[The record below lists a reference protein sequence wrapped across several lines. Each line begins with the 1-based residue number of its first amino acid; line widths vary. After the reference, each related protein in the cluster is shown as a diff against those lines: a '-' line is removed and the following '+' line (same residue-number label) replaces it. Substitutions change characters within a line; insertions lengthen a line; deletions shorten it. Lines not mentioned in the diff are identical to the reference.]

1 MTRITSEPGF
11 YQDLNELQQIKGN
24 PDKRAALDAAAGQF
38 EVSFLQTVLK
48 HMRSASDAMQGDDE
62 KLIKGNEMYRDM
74 YDSQL
79 AMSLVKRGGIGLR
92 EQMVSQLTPMLDISE
107 PAASQSLKNVEPAV
121 ASEQQTLAAFSQPL
135 HSANMR
141 KVD

>member
-1 MTRITSEPGF
+1 MTRISSDPGF
-11 YQDLNELQQIKGN
+11 YQDLNELQKIKNN
-24 PDKRAALDAAAGQF
+24 PDQRAALDAAAGQF

-48 HMRSASDAMQGDDE
+48 HMRSATDALQDEDE
-62 KLIKGNEMYRDM
+62 KIIKGQSLYRDM

-79 AMSLVKRGGIGLR
+79 AMSMVKRGGIGLR
-92 EQMVSQLTPMLDISE
+92 EQMVNQLTP
-107 PAASQSLKNVEPAV
+107 SLKNPDGVV

-135 HSANMR
+135 NSAKMK

>member
-1 MTRITSEPGF
+1 MTRISSDPGF
-11 YQDLNELQQIKGN
+11 YQDLNELQKIKNN
-24 PDKRAALDAAAGQF
+24 PDQRAALDAAAGQF

-48 HMRSASDAMQGDDE
+48 HMRSATDALQDEDE
-62 KLIKGNEMYRDM
+62 KIIKGQSLYRDM

-79 AMSLVKRGGIGLR
+79 AMSMVKRGGIGLR
-92 EQMVSQLTPMLDISE
+92 EQMVNQLAP
-107 PAASQSLKNVEPAV
+107 SLKNPNGVV

-135 HSANMR
+135 NSAKMK

>member
-1 MTRITSEPGF
+1 MTRISSDPGF
-11 YQDLNELQQIKGN
+11 YQDLNELQQIKSN
-24 PDKRAALDAAAGQF
+24 PDQRAALDAAAGQF

-48 HMRSASDAMQGDDE
+48 HMRSATDALQDEDD
-62 KLIKGNEMYRDM
+62 KIIKGQSLYRDM

-79 AMSLVKRGGIGLR
+79 AMSMVKRGGIGLR
-92 EQMVSQLTPMLDISE
+92 EQMVNQLAP
-107 PAASQSLKNVEPAV
+107 SLKNPDGVV

-135 HSANMR
+135 HSVKMK

>member
-1 MTRITSEPGF
+1 MTRISSDPGF
-11 YQDLNELQQIKGN
+11 YQDLNELQQIKSN
-24 PDKRAALDAAAGQF
+24 PDQRAALDAAAGQF

-48 HMRSASDAMQGDDE
+48 HMRSATDALQDEDD
-62 KLIKGNEMYRDM
+62 KIIKGQSLYRDM

-79 AMSLVKRGGIGLR
+79 AMSMVKRGGIGLR
-92 EQMVSQLTPMLDISE
+92 EQMVNQLAP
-107 PAASQSLKNVEPAV
+107 SLKNPDGVV

-135 HSANMR
+135 NSVKMK

>member
-1 MTRITSEPGF
+1 MTRISSDPGF
-11 YQDLNELQQIKGN
+11 YQDLNELQQIKSN
-24 PDKRAALDAAAGQF
+24 PDQRAALDAAAGQF

-48 HMRSASDAMQGDDE
+48 HMRSATDALQDEDD
-62 KLIKGNEMYRDM
+62 KIIKGQSLYRDM

-79 AMSLVKRGGIGLR
+79 AMSMVKRGGIGLR
-92 EQMVSQLTPMLDISE
+92 EQMVNQLAP
-107 PAASQSLKNVEPAV
+107 SLKNPAGVV

-135 HSANMR
+135 NSVKMK

>member
-1 MTRITSEPGF
+1 MTRISSDPGF
-11 YQDLNELQQIKGN
+11 YQDLNELQQIKSN
-24 PDKRAALDAAAGQF
+24 PDQRAALDAAAGQF

-48 HMRSASDAMQGDDE
+48 HMRSATDALQDEDD
-62 KLIKGNEMYRDM
+62 KIIKGQSLYRGM

-79 AMSLVKRGGIGLR
+79 AMSMVKRGGIGLR
-92 EQMVSQLTPMLDISE
+92 EQMVNQLAP
-107 PAASQSLKNVEPAV
+107 SLKNPDGVV

-135 HSANMR
+135 NSVKMK

>member
-11 YQDLNELQQIKGN
+11 YQDLNELQQIKSN
-24 PDKRAALDAAAGQF
+24 PDQRAALDAAAGQF

-48 HMRSASDAMQGDDE
+48 HMRSASDAMQDEDD
-62 KLIKGNEMYRDM
+62 KLIKGQELYRDM

-79 AMSLVKRGGIGLR
+79 AMNMVKRGGIGLK
-92 EQMVSQLTPMLDISE
+92 EQMVSQLAPT
-107 PAASQSLKNVEPAV
+107 LKNAESMV

-135 HSANMR
+135 NSAKMR

>member
-11 YQDLNELQQIKGN
+11 YQDLNELQQIKSN
-24 PDKRAALDAAAGQF
+24 PDQRAALDAAAGQF

-48 HMRSASDAMQGDDE
+48 HMHSASDAMQDEDD
-62 KLIKGNEMYRDM
+62 KLIKGQELYRDM

-79 AMSLVKRGGIGLR
+79 AMSMVKRGGIGLK
-92 EQMVSQLTPMLDISE
+92 EQMVSQLAPT
-107 PAASQSLKNVEPAV
+107 LKNAESVV

-135 HSANMR
+135 NSTKMR

>member
-1 MTRITSEPGF
+1 MTRISSDPGF
-11 YQDLNELQQIKGN
+11 YQDLNELQQIKSN
-24 PDKRAALDAAAGQF
+24 PDQRAALDAAAGQF

-48 HMRSASDAMQGDDE
+48 HMRSATDALQDEDD
-62 KLIKGNEMYRDM
+62 KIIKGQSLNRDM

-79 AMSLVKRGGIGLR
+79 AMSMVKRGGIGLR
-92 EQMVSQLTPMLDISE
+92 EQMVNQLAP
-107 PAASQSLKNVEPAV
+107 SLKNPDGVV

-135 HSANMR
+135 NSVKMK

>member
-1 MTRITSEPGF
+1 MTRITTEPGF
-11 YQDLNELQQIKGN
+11 YQDLNELQQIKSN
-24 PDKRAALDAAAGQF
+24 PDQRAALDAAAGQF

-48 HMRSASDAMQGDDE
+48 YMRSASDAMQDEDD
-62 KLIKGNEMYRDM
+62 KLIKGQELYRDM

-79 AMSLVKRGGIGLR
+79 AMSMVKRGGIGLK
-92 EQMVSQLTPMLDISE
+92 EQMVSQLAPT
-107 PAASQSLKNVEPAV
+107 LKNAESVV

-135 HSANMR
+135 NSAKMR

>member
-11 YQDLNELQQIKGN
+11 YQDLNELQQIKSN
-24 PDKRAALDAAAGQF
+24 PDQRAALDAAAGQF

-48 HMRSASDAMQGDDE
+48 HMRSASDAMQDEDD
-62 KLIKGNEMYRDM
+62 KLIKGQELYRDM

-79 AMSLVKRGGIGLR
+79 AMSMVKRGGIGLK
-92 EQMVSQLTPMLDISE
+92 EQMVSQLAPT
-107 PAASQSLKNVEPAV
+107 LKNAESMV
-121 ASEQQTLAAFSQPL
+121 ASEQKTLAAFSQPL
-135 HSANMR
+135 NSAKMR

>member
-1 MTRITSEPGF
+1 MTRISSDPGF
-11 YQDLNELQQIKGN
+11 YQDLNELQQIKSN
-24 PDKRAALDAAAGQF
+24 PDQRAALDAAAGQF

-48 HMRSASDAMQGDDE
+48 HMRSATDALQDE
-62 KLIKGNEMYRDM
+62 NDKIIKGQSLYRDM

-79 AMSLVKRGGIGLR
+79 AMSMVKRGGIGLR
-92 EQMVSQLTPMLDISE
+92 EQMVNQLAP
-107 PAASQSLKNVEPAV
+107 SLKNPDGVV

-135 HSANMR
+135 NSVKMK

>member
-11 YQDLNELQQIKGN
+11 YQDLNELQQIKSN
-24 PDKRAALDAAAGQF
+24 PDQRAALEAAAGQF

-48 HMRSASDAMQGDDE
+48 HMRSASDAMQDE
-62 KLIKGNEMYRDM
+62 EDRLIKGESLYRDM

-79 AMSLVKRGGIGLR
+79 AMSLVKRGGMGLK
-92 EQMVSQLTPMLDISE
+92 EQMVNQLAPT
-107 PAASQSLKNVEPAV
+107 LKNAEPVV
-121 ASEQQTLAAFSQPL
+121 ASDSQTLAAFSQPL
-135 HSANMR
+135 NSAKRR

>member
-1 MTRITSEPGF
+1 MTRISSDSGF
-11 YQDLNELQQIKGN
+11 YQDLNELQQIKSN
-24 PDKRAALDAAAGQF
+24 PDQRAALDAAAGQF

-48 HMRSASDAMQGDDE
+48 HMRSATDALQDEDD
-62 KLIKGNEMYRDM
+62 KIIKGQSLYRDM

-79 AMSLVKRGGIGLR
+79 AMSMVKRGGIGLR
-92 EQMVSQLTPMLDISE
+92 EQMVNQLAP
-107 PAASQSLKNVEPAV
+107 SLKNPDGVV

-135 HSANMR
+135 NSAKMK

>member
-11 YQDLNELQQIKGN
+11 YQDLNELQQIKSN
-24 PDKRAALDAAAGQF
+24 PDQRAALEAAAGQF

-48 HMRSASDAMQGDDE
+48 HMRSASDALQDE
-62 KLIKGNEMYRDM
+62 EDKLIKGESLYRDM

-79 AMSLVKRGGIGLR
+79 AMSMVKRGGLR
-92 EQMVSQLTPMLDISE
+92 LKEHMVSQLGG
-107 PAASQSLKNVEPAV
+107 ALKNVEPVV
-121 ASEQQTLAAFSQPL
+121 ASDSQTLAAFSQPL
-135 HSANMR
+135 NSAKMK

>member
-11 YQDLNELQQIKGN
+11 YQDLNELQQIKSN
-24 PDKRAALDAAAGQF
+24 PDQRAALEAAAGQF

-48 HMRSASDAMQGDDE
+48 HMRSASDALQDEEE
-62 KLIKGNEMYRDM
+62 KLIKGESLYRDM

-79 AMSLVKRGGIGLR
+79 AMNMVKRGGLGLK
-92 EQMVSQLTPMLDISE
+92 EHMVSQLGG
-107 PAASQSLKNVEPAV
+107 ALKNVEPVV
-121 ASEQQTLAAFSQPL
+121 ASDSQTLAAFSQPL
-135 HSANMR
+135 NSAKMK

>member
-11 YQDLNELQQIKGN
+11 YQDLNELQQIKSN
-24 PDKRAALDAAAGQF
+24 PDQRAALDAAAGQF

-48 HMRSASDAMQGDDE
+48 HMRSASDAMQDEDD
-62 KLIKGNEMYRDM
+62 KLIKGQELYRDM

-79 AMSLVKRGGIGLR
+79 AMSMVKRGGIGLK
-92 EQMVSQLTPMLDISE
+92 EQMVSQLAPT
-107 PAASQSLKNVEPAV
+107 LKNPESMV

-135 HSANMR
+135 NSAKMR

>member
-11 YQDLNELQQIKGN
+11 YQDLNELQQIKSN
-24 PDKRAALDAAAGQF
+24 PDQRAALEAAAGQF

-48 HMRSASDAMQGDDE
+48 HMRSASDAMQDDDD
-62 KLIKGNEMYRDM
+62 KLIKGEALYRDM

-79 AMSLVKRGGIGLR
+79 AMSMVNRGGIGLK
-92 EQMVSQLTPMLDISE
+92 EQMVNQLAPT
-107 PAASQSLKNVEPAV
+107 LKNAEPVV
-121 ASEQQTLAAFSQPL
+121 ASEPQTLAAFSQPL
-135 HSANMR
+135 NSAKMR

>member
-1 MTRITSEPGF
+1 MTRISSDPGF
-11 YQDLNELQQIKGN
+11 YQDLNELQQIKSN
-24 PDKRAALDAAAGQF
+24 PDQRAALDAAAGQF

-48 HMRSASDAMQGDDE
+48 HMRSATDALQDEDD
-62 KLIKGNEMYRDM
+62 KIIKGQSLYRDM

-79 AMSLVKRGGIGLR
+79 AMSMVKRGGIGLR
-92 EQMVSQLTPMLDISE
+92 EQMVNQLAP
-107 PAASQSLKNVEPAV
+107 SLKNPDGMV

-135 HSANMR
+135 NSAKMK

>member
-1 MTRITSEPGF
+1 MTRISSDPGF
-11 YQDLNELQQIKGN
+11 YQDLNELQQIKSN
-24 PDKRAALDAAAGQF
+24 PDQCAALDAVAGQF

-48 HMRSASDAMQGDDE
+48 HMRSATDALQDEDD
-62 KLIKGNEMYRDM
+62 KIIKGQSLYRDM

-79 AMSLVKRGGIGLR
+79 AMSMVKRGGIGLR
-92 EQMVSQLTPMLDISE
+92 EQMVNQLAP
-107 PAASQSLKNVEPAV
+107 SLKNPDGVV

-135 HSANMR
+135 NSAKMK

>member
-1 MTRITSEPGF
+1 MTRISSDPGF
-11 YQDLNELQQIKGN
+11 YQDLNELQKIKNN
-24 PDKRAALDAAAGQF
+24 PDQRAALDAAAGQF

-48 HMRSASDAMQGDDE
+48 HMRSATDALQDEDE
-62 KLIKGNEMYRDM
+62 KIIKGQSLYRDM

-79 AMSLVKRGGIGLR
+79 AMSMVKRGGIGLR
-92 EQMVSQLTPMLDISE
+92 EQMVNQLAP
-107 PAASQSLKNVEPAV
+107 SLKNPDGVV

-135 HSANMR
+135 NSAKMK

>member
-1 MTRITSEPGF
+1 MTRISSDPGF
-11 YQDLNELQQIKGN
+11 YQDLNELQTIKNN
-24 PDKRAALDAAAGQF
+24 PDQRAALDAAAGQF

-48 HMRSASDAMQGDDE
+48 HMRSATDALQDEDE
-62 KLIKGNEMYRDM
+62 KIIKGQSLYRDM

-79 AMSLVKRGGIGLR
+79 AMSMVKRGGIGLR
-92 EQMVSQLTPMLDISE
+92 EQMVNQLAP
-107 PAASQSLKNVEPAV
+107 SLKNPDGVV

-135 HSANMR
+135 NSAKMK